1 VGSSE
6 GCHRLLG
13 SSFSTTHRDSNPC
26 SQLIPFAKLDL
37 PLTAFRVFRCPVGRV
52 SHQNWVIGGILYN
65 SCYLAIWIPMLNQ
78 ISNDICCTN
87 KVNLIRF
94 DNDARTCYDRI
105 LVHLGMM
112 AARQVRMPVKAV
124 RIHAHT
130 LEHMQYK
137 VEIVV

>member
-1 VGSSE
+1 
-6 GCHRLLG
+6 
-13 SSFSTTHRDSNPC
+13 
-26 SQLIPFAKLDL
+26 
-37 PLTAFRVFRCPVGRV
+37 
-52 SHQNWVIGGILYN
+52 
-65 SCYLAIWIPMLNQ
+65 MLNQ

-112 AARQVRMPVKAV
+112 AARHVRMPVKAV
-124 RIHAHT
+124 RIHADT